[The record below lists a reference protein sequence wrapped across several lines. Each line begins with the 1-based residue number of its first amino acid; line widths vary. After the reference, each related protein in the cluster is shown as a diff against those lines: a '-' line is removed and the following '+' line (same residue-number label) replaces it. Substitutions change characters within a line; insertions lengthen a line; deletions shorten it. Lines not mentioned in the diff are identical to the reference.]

1 MINLEKAENEFKN
14 YTNKFDL
21 NEQHIKR
28 KVEHTFRVEKQCES
42 IACLLNLNDE
52 EIELA
57 KLIGVL
63 HDIARFEQYTQYK
76 TFVDSKSFDH
86 GEYGVKILEKNNYLR
101 EYIETN
107 KYDRL
112 IKKAVYNHNKY
123 KVEEGLNDKEK
134 LFCHIIRDAD
144 KIDIMYQATFES
156 MKEDKNIIE
165 KQIVTK
171 EVFEQFFNNKLI
183 QSDIVKAQI
192 DRVIRTLA
200 FIYDINFRQSYRII
214 KENNFID
221 KIIDRFNFENKETNE
236 QMKKIRETANEF
248 INKKLKEEKDA

>member
-14 YTNKFDL
+14 YTDKFDL

-28 KVEHTFRVEKQCES
+28 KIEHTFRVEKQCES
-42 IACLLNLNDE
+42 IACSLNLNNE
-52 EIELA
+52 EIKLA
-57 KLIGVL
+57 KLIGIL

-86 GEYGVKILEKNNYLR
+86 GEYGVKILDKNNYLR
-101 EYIETN
+101 EYIETD

-123 KVEEGLNDKEK
+123 KVEEELNDKEK
-134 LFCHIIRDAD
+134 LFCDIIRDAD

-156 MKEDKNIIE
+156 MKEDEKVIK

-171 EVFEQFFNNKLI
+171 EVFEQFINNEIIKN
-183 QSDIVKAQI
+183 DIVKAQI

-200 FIYDINFRQSYRII
+200 FIYDINFKQSYRII

-236 QMKKIRETANEF
+236 QMKKIREAANEF
-248 INKKLKEEKDA
+248 MNKKLKEEKDA